1 MYKRQIAAEGG
12 TDKVNYYI
20 SGNWTDQDGTIIG
33 SEFQRYS
40 MRVNLSAQLKKWFK
54 LGLNATYS
62 KTAESLKLADG
73 AEGLINYSLTTP
85 PDIQIYNID
94 GGYSSVSKEG
104 FTNPNPIAMAM
115 EDDILLDRQSLNGS
129 VFADITLMKGLTWHS
144 QLGFDIGA
152 SKGCLL
158 YTSDAADEL

>member
-1 MYKRQIAAEGG
+1 M
-12 TDKVNYYI
+12 
-20 SGNWTDQDGTIIG
+20 
-33 SEFQRYS
+33 
-40 MRVNLSAQLKKWFK
+40 
-54 LGLNATYS
+54 
-62 KTAESLKLADG
+62 KLADG
-73 AEGLINYSLTTP
+73 EEGLINYSLTTP

-104 FTNPNPIAMAM
+104 FTNPNPIALAM

-152 SKGCLL
+152 SK
-158 YTSDAADEL
+158 ADTYSPMIDLGTWKRHAPPCS

>member
-1 MYKRQIAAEGG
+1 
-12 TDKVNYYI
+12 
-20 SGNWTDQDGTIIG
+20 
-33 SEFQRYS
+33 

-152 SKGCLL
+152 SKGETYNPMIDL
-158 YTSDAADEL
+158 